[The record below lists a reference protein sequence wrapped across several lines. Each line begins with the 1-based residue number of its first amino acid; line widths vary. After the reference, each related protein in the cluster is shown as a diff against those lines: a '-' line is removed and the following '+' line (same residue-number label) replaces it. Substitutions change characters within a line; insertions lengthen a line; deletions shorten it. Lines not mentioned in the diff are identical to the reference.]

1 MNLDQTT
8 LLILETID
16 MSQTLVIGTYLMLTN
31 NKNKSSLMYLGLFLL
46 TISTTSIVEIV
57 NYIHINFPYYQPYKI
72 PLNTYIIIPI
82 FLLMYIQN
90 VCGTTINKIS
100 KIIYLPVV
108 FELLLGSLLS
118 FCYQDR
124 ISQILNSKYYIIYS
138 VFLFF
143 YFIFLITLIFIQ
155 INKHSKVL
163 RTQYSSI
170 ENKNLFWVK
179 YLLISILIYL
189 SISLVFGSNISDFYF
204 NLCNIMFWLS
214 TSIFIIYNGLKQ
226 QNSVNLI
233 PSIIVHAEKK
243 NEIMPISEIY
253 ENTIEENS
261 IPEKLDE
268 KKLKIDSRRDIQHNE
283 EVFNKIDNLVRLEK
297 LYLNEELT
305 IADIANELKLHPRLI
320 STSINLCYHQ
330 NFNRYINSYRV
341 EYAKKLL
348 SSNKSKVVNIEI
360 IGNESG
366 FKSNSSFYNSFKKK
380 YGKTPLQF
388 VKEKREQKE

>member
-1 MNLDQTT
+1 M
-8 LLILETID
+8 
-16 MSQTLVIGTYLMLTN
+16 
-31 NKNKSSLMYLGLFLL
+31 
-46 TISTTSIVEIV
+46 
-57 NYIHINFPYYQPYKI
+57 
-72 PLNTYIIIPI
+72 
-82 FLLMYIQN
+82 
-90 VCGTTINKIS
+90 
-100 KIIYLPVV
+100 
-108 FELLLGSLLS
+108 
-118 FCYQDR
+118 
-124 ISQILNSKYYIIYS
+124 
-138 VFLFF
+138 
-143 YFIFLITLIFIQ
+143 
-155 INKHSKVL
+155 
-163 RTQYSSI
+163 
-170 ENKNLFWVK
+170 
-179 YLLISILIYL
+179 
-189 SISLVFGSNISDFYF
+189 
-204 NLCNIMFWLS
+204 
-214 TSIFIIYNGLKQ
+214 KQ